1 MEQVIY
7 LLRHGETIFNTQG
20 RYQGELDSSLTAE
33 GIEQVKNISRLVK
46 LVIPDIEEYEIIS
59 SPLGRALQSTKIICE
74 TIGYNWERVTI
85 DDRLRE
91 VSVGAWAGL
100 TRKEI
105 EDSWPDLMKNTDIYN
120 WYFHSPDGESYESVV
135 ERVSDWLD
143 SMKNKEKVIAVSH
156 GLTGR
161 VVRGVY
167 KSLEKDLALRLE
179 VSQNTFF
186 QLTNQNIQRFCL
198 EYEEF

>member
-1 MEQVIY
+1 LEQVIY